1 MGGELEEDG
10 DIKEGRSLYREAL
23 RRGSKRL
30 TYRSKVDP
38 EDLEELEEEVR
49 PKVKRARGAGELGHG
64 WEHITPERSPDPGG
78 NKDLQHYNPGK
89 VKPQRFSDIV
99 NKKEQDLVS
108 LFAKSV
114 DDGERDITSR
124 RNPPKDTGSQPP
136 YV

>member
-1 MGGELEEDG
+1 MDRGIQL
-10 DIKEGRSLYREAL
+10 DIKTTFK

-30 TYRSKVDP
+30 SYRNNVHP
-38 EDLEELEEEVR
+38 EDLEGQEEEVC
-49 PKVKRARGAGELGHG
+49 PKVKRARGAGELGRG

-99 NKKEQDLVS
+99 KKKEQDLVS

-136 YV
+136 YI